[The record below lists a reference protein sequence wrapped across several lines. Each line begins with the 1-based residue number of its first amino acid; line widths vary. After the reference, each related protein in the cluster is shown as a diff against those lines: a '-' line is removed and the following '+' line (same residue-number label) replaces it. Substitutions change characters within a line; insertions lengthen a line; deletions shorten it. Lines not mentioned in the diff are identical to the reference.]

1 MDKFKV
7 GNHVSVKEDFIT
19 GTIVEINKIF
29 NVAYVEFSTGNGG
42 GTLPF
47 DFDELELLPTS
58 EQ

>member
-7 GNHVSVKEDFIT
+7 GDHVSVKEDFIT
-19 GTIVEINKIF
+19 GTIVEINYIF
-29 NVAYVEFSTGNGG
+29 NVAYIEFNTGNGG

-47 DFDELELLPTS
+47 DFDELELLPTP